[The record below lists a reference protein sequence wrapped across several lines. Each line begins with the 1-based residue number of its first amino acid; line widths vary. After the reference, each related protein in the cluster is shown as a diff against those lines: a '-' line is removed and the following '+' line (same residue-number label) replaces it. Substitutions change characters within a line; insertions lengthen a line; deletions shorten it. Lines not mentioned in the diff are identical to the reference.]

1 MGYSELSQLLDREIK
16 LLETLL
22 FKLEE
27 ECLLVE
33 SGKHHYLAAANAEI
47 QALVDDLKTLE
58 LRRALASSDVCSDLG
73 IDNFSSLHD
82 IVKAAEDPWNLVL
95 AEFRTQLQLVS
106 ARIARAQN
114 NLTSLLSQRIALVE
128 DILTLIDSTGPRNI
142 YSKNGRVGLDA
153 SLSLLDG
160 LL

>member
-27 ECLLVE
+27 EHLLVA
-33 SGKHHYLAAANAEI
+33 SGRHHYLATANAEI
-47 QALVDDLKTLE
+47 QAIVDDLKTLE
-58 LRRALASSDVCSDLG
+58 LRRALSSADVCSDLG
-73 IDNFSSLHD
+73 MDNLSSLQEISH
-82 IVKAAEDPWNLVL
+82 AAEEPWRSVLVEARSRL
-95 AEFRTQLQLVS
+95 LLVS
-106 ARIARAQN
+106 ARIAKAQN
-114 NLTSLLSQRIALVE
+114 DLTGLLSQRVALVE
-128 DILTLIDSTGPRNI
+128 DILTLVDASGVRNM
-142 YSKNGRVGLDA
+142 YGKNGRLAKDA